1 MSFLGSVVGAAASI
15 FGANEAADAQKKAAK
30 LQAKQFAETK
40 ELIKPYTDAGAGAV
54 DAYKTGIGLNGVDK
68 QKEFYNNFQTDP
80 GFEAATNY
88 ATRGLENL
96 NSIKGRGLGGNLIAG
111 ASDYLQKN
119 MLDAYRTRLSQIGGM
134 VDTGR
139 SAAGTLGALG
149 QQSATAQG
157 ANLANAGYYQ
167 GAGLINAANGLNQG
181 LFNQQQMGQYAS
193 GASGGVFNGGNFS
206 GLGSAFSNFFG

>member
-1 MSFLGSVVGAAASI
+1 LSFLGSVVGAAASI
-15 FGANEAADAQKKAAK
+15 FGANQAADAQKKSAK

-54 DAYKTGIGLNGVDK
+54 DAYKSGIGLNGVDK
-68 QKEFYNNFQTDP
+68 QTEFYNNFQNDP

-88 ATRGLENL
+88 ATRGIENL

-119 MLDAYRTRLSQIGGM
+119 MLDAYRTRLSQIGGL

-139 SAAGTLGALG
+139 SAASTLGTLG
-149 QQSATAQG
+149 QQSAAAQG

-167 GAGLINAANGLNQG
+167 GAGLINAANGINQG
-181 LFNQQQMGQYAS
+181 LYNNQMMSAY
-193 GASGGVFNGGNFS
+193 SGGSAGGLSSFGNFF
-206 GLGSAFSNFFG
+206 A